1 MRKLIFL
8 LLLVSTLG
16 RAQTDSVFVDEKYRE
31 DQIYLNLTY
40 ISLLNTPPAISQSG
54 FSFGLGGGFIRDFPL
69 NSRRNVAFGAGLG
82 YGFNNYYFNIRF
94 SRETEEGPETVV
106 LNNKFMLHM
115 LEIPLELRFRTS
127 TATKYKF
134 WRFYP
139 GFKISYVFGENL
151 SLEKDLGFNGGEV
164 VQYSELLYGITFSAG
179 FNKWNIH
186 VYYGLNDL
194 LTNTPGYEED
204 FGIDDLRIG
213 LVFYVF

>member
-8 LLLVSTLG
+8 ILLFSTLA
-16 RAQTDSVFVDEKYRE
+16 RAQSDSVFVDEKYRE

-40 ISLLNTPPAISQSG
+40 ISLLDTPPAISQSG

-69 NSRRNVAFGAGLG
+69 NGRRNVALGAGLG
-82 YGFNNYYFNIRF
+82 YGFNNYYFNLRY
-94 SRETEEGPETVV
+94 SQDTPEGTESVV

-115 LEIPLELRFRTS
+115 LEVPLELRFRTS
-127 TATKYKF
+127 TATRYKF

-151 SLEKDLGFNGGEV
+151 SLEKGLGFDGGQLVE
-164 VQYSELLYGITFSAG
+164 YNELLYGITFSAG

-186 VYYGLNDL
+186 LYYGLNDL
-194 LTNTPGYEED
+194 MTNTAGNED
-204 FGIDDLRIG
+204 FGIRDLRVG

>member
-8 LLLVSTLG
+8 ILLFSTLA
-16 RAQTDSVFVDEKYRE
+16 RAQSDSVFVDEKYRE

-69 NSRRNVAFGAGLG
+69 NGRRNVALGAGLG
-82 YGFNNYYFNIRF
+82 YGFNNYYFNLRY
-94 SRETEEGPETVV
+94 SQETPEGTESVV

-115 LEIPLELRFRTS
+115 LEVPLELRLRTS
-127 TATKYKF
+127 TATRYKF

-151 SLEKDLGFNGGEV
+151 SLEKGLGFDGGQLVE
-164 VQYSELLYGITFSAG
+164 YNELLYGITFSAG

-186 VYYGLNDL
+186 LYYGLNDL
-194 LTNTPGYEED
+194 MTNTAGNED
-204 FGIDDLRIG
+204 FGIRDFRVG